1 MNNVGVDTANL
12 AAMPLEDLEALAGPV
27 VAALNERKAQAAK
40 EERLRKRKEYDAAR
54 RGKTV
59 AVTLRFEDKES
70 AQAIRGLVK
79 QLKGAAKLNQRT
91 VADEVAAAVKRLP
104 AGQRK
109 ARTNPQNRNAKA
121 TPSKQGLSATATK
134 DVGIVNNS
142 KTELPTANGV

>member
-1 MNNVGVDTANL
+1 M
-12 AAMPLEDLEALAGPV
+12 EALAGPV

-104 AGQRK
+104 AGRRK
-109 ARTNPQNRNAKA
+109 ARLIPQKKA
-121 TPSKQGLSATATK
+121 TDLKPKASAATK
-134 DVGIVNNS
+134 HVVGDVNG
-142 KTELPTANGV
+142 KT